1 MSLPSRSSGGLQGL
15 SWAGPY
21 QSLCPYFPLCPEK
34 TFFAVA
40 KWITS
45 GSQMHYAPSV
55 IWLLLYILLSALD
68 PCLIPPYTSS
78 KQIYSGEP
86 LLVGN
91 LEGLGQKDLKTLLFY
106 GLRAPCPSICHDVY
120 IVACKTANSLKT
132 EAKSI
137 SFIF

>member
-21 QSLCPYFPLCPEK
+21 QSLCPYLPLCPEK

-78 KQIYSGEP
+78 KQDLFWGASPSRKSGRTRAEGSQNTP
-86 LLVGN
+86 FLWSQSTLSQYLSWCIHCR
-91 LEGLGQKDLKTLLFY
+91 LEDCKLFED
-106 GLRAPCPSICHDVY
+106 RR
-120 IVACKTANSLKT
+120 
-132 EAKSI
+132 
-137 SFIF
+137 